1 MFDPFFLFFRN
12 KNTCLCYYIS
22 TWIDATWNILS
33 RSERRE
39 KPLCIVQTRQR
50 KRRGEGEEGRKR
62 KSVDRWGKF
71 YSLDR
76 LRERLLIRQGDDR
89 HAFTGKSVVEN
100 EEEEEEGGLAPQFAN
115 FPQALCV
122 GARPVNG
129 LGDEVRER
137 TRFGERRGGEA
148 DVRSNRLI
156 CARLARFNPLPSSS
170 SSPLPTSWFSVLQ
183 FHCRVA
189 TPCRRPFIP
198 APICETYN
206 TRVNT

>member
-1 MFDPFFLFFRN
+1 M
-12 KNTCLCYYIS
+12 K
-22 TWIDATWNILS
+22 
-33 RSERRE
+33 
-39 KPLCIVQTRQR
+39 KPRIVQI
-50 KRRGEGEEGRKR
+50 KPKKKKKKGEI
-62 KSVDRWGKF
+62 DRWIVWGVKF

-156 CARLARFNPLPSSS
+156 CARLARFDPLLPLPSSS
-170 SSPLPTSWFSVLQ
+170 PQTHLLILRPSVSLPRRHSVSSSFHSCSHLRNIQYVREHVELRMPAIVRATSAPTV
-183 FHCRVA
+183 
-189 TPCRRPFIP
+189 
-198 APICETYN
+198 
-206 TRVNT
+206 

>member
-1 MFDPFFLFFRN
+1 MMDR
-12 KNTCLCYYIS
+12 S
-22 TWIDATWNILS
+22 ID
-33 RSERRE
+33 
-39 KPLCIVQTRQR
+39 
-50 KRRGEGEEGRKR
+50 GR
-62 KSVDRWGKF
+62 GKF

-76 LRERLLIRQGDDR
+76 LRERLLIRRGDDR

-137 TRFGERRGGEA
+137 TRSGERRGGEA

-156 CARLARFNPLPSSS
+156 CARLARFKPPPPCPDPPPDSPS
-170 SSPLPTSWFSVLQ
+170 FS
-183 FHCRVA
+183 FTA
-189 TPCRRPFIP
+189 APCRRPFIP
-198 APICETYN
+198 APICEIHTI
-206 TRVNT
+206 RA